1 MIHEDK
7 HCSRS
12 IALIS
17 RGTPWPVVVEQFIGV
32 FYRWGEEVY
41 RTGGEASLT
50 KTLEKIELW
59 SEENPDE

>member
-17 RGTPWPVVVEQFIGV
+17 RGTPWPVVVEQFIAV
-32 FYRWGEEVY
+32 LYRWGKEVY
-41 RTGGEASLT
+41 RTGGEASLPD
-50 KTLEKIELW
+50 TLEKIDRW
-59 SEENPDE
+59 EEDNPDE